1 MKYKIFIGILLI
13 FLMIS
18 VVNAKDINDITAE
31 DILGIDYFDKATV
44 VEIDGFNFTI
54 PEGFGQIEGYDIN
67 STEDGVTTHSMFFS
81 DENGEVIMLSTVT
94 GDDISL
100 NLDDYNIYKNT
111 TKESIKGHEGLKFED
126 EGYKFFNY
134 IDGDAVIILQAPEYD
149 YFESIISD

>member
-18 VVNAKDINDITAE
+18 VINAKDINDITAE

-94 GDDISL
+94 GNEHQSR
-100 NLDDYNIYKNT
+100 N
-111 TKESIKGHEGLKFED
+111 ED
-126 EGYKFFNY
+126 EQIQQRK
-134 IDGDAVIILQAPEYD
+134 VLKVMKV
-149 YFESIISD
+149 